1 MEILYFT
8 QESVNGNSPKRKEKI
23 YTYTY
28 VYRKCVDFY
37 VMQCSVRRSRA
48 RYVLRRGKN
57 KESILSSLY
66 KPFRDYSLIRGFFPD
81 YFSPDE
87 EVITKQAYRDEST
100 LPFFFPY
107 LNIYIYICVYICVC
121 VYIYICI
128 YT

>member
-8 QESVNGNSPKRKEKI
+8 QESFNGNSPKRKEKI

-37 VMQCSVRRSRA
+37 VIQCSVRRSRA
-48 RYVLRRGKN
+48 RYVLRRGK
-57 KESILSSLY
+57 KKSLY
-66 KPFRDYSLIRGFFPD
+66 FHLYTSLFRDYSLIRGFFPD

-100 LPFFFPY
+100 LPFFFPTS
-107 LNIYIYICVYICVC
+107 IYIYT
-121 VYIYICI
+121 YIYI
-128 YT
+128 